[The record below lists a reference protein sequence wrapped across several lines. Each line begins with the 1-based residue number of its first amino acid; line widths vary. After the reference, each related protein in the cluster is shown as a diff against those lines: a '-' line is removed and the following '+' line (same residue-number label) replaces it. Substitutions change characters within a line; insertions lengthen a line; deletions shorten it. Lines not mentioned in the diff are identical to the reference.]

1 MPPSVSA
8 VTVTEPPPALNTVEF
23 IVGLVV
29 PTATEPKLIP
39 LITATGPTRPVI
51 ETVCGLP
58 AALSVTFNVA
68 TLFAAP
74 GGVPAVNMIPK
85 EQETPAGTET
95 VFVDSKLQLVLM
107 VGATNAKFAAFV
119 PVIVAFVMF
128 RVAVPAF

>member
-58 AALSVTFNVA
+58 AASSKTLKVA
-68 TLFAAP
+68 VLFAAP
-74 GGVPAVNMIPK
+74 GGVPAVNFIPK
-85 EQETPAGTET
+85 VHAVPAGTDT
-95 VFVDSKLQLVLM
+95 VWVDSKVHVVPP
-107 VGATNAKFAAFV
+107 VGATNVKFAAFG
-119 PVIVAFVMF
+119 PVIVAFVIF
-128 RVAVPAF
+128 SVAPPAF